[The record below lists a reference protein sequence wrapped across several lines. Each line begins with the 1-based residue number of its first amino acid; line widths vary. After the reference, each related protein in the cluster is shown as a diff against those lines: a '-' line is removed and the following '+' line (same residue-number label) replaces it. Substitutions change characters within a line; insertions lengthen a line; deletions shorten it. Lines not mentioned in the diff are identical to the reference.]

1 MRYDQDVLLV
11 KPCDMFEGLIFARM
25 AVTEYFNNGAQVYEK
40 ILGNNCT
47 VSEQDHPIVLCKSYC
62 VRGLDFVP
70 KSRFDIFTQGTV
82 YYASTCNCGLLWA
95 EFLLNYSIIIGH
107 GGASAKA

>member
-1 MRYDQDVLLV
+1 
-11 KPCDMFEGLIFARM
+11 
-25 AVTEYFNNGAQVYEK
+25 
-40 ILGNNCT
+40 
-47 VSEQDHPIVLCKSYC
+47 

-107 GGASAKA
+107 GGASAEA